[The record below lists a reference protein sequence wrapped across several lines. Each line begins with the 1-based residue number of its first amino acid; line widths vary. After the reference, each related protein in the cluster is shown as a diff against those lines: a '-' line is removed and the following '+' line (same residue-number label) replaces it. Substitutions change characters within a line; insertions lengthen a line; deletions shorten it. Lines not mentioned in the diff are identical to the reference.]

1 MHPANHVEIS
11 GGLKDQ
17 RLLVNDVIEH
27 CVDNLIPRVRTLW
40 IEVLLDNYE
49 ESDNVYGFCSHL
61 ERNQFLV
68 ELDKQQNIYNLILT
82 TCHEMAHVKQGV
94 RGEDMSET
102 DAWKLQCKLAHAYI
116 KDKMG
121 MKIKDL
127 KLIETRI

>member
-68 ELDKQQNIYNLILT
+68 ELDKQ
-82 TCHEMAHVKQGV
+82 
-94 RGEDMSET
+94 
-102 DAWKLQCKLAHAYI
+102 
-116 KDKMG
+116 
-121 MKIKDL
+121 
-127 KLIETRI
+127 